1 MNRSITQAWAAA
13 GGASA
18 HQQQQQ
24 HMQST
29 GSASPAAAT
38 GNGTAPSQH
47 RRAKLSLNQAASRL
61 PPGSAAAAAAAAALA
76 QNAQLTATSES
87 SSSTPAAAS
96 PAETPLPTAPSPV
109 KRKARSS
116 QRSNLTDPTSKRQ
129 RSSLQVPSSSTI
141 AEKYT
146 PPETRLADLGGVTA
160 AVEKVLELIAT
171 PLCHP
176 EIYAHTGVKPP
187 RGILLHGPP
196 GCGKTMLAG
205 AIAGELGVPFLS
217 ISAPSIV
224 SGTSGES
231 EKTLRD
237 TFEEAVR
244 IAPSILF
251 LDEIDAITPKRETAQ
266 REMERRIVAQLLT
279 CLDDLSWEKS
289 GGKPVM
295 VIGATNRPDSLDPAL
310 RRAGRFDHEIAM
322 GVPDEDGRERIL
334 HVLARKL
341 RLSGDFDFRGLAKA
355 TPGFVGADLS
365 ALTSAA
371 GIVAVKRIFRQLGAS
386 DIIPAAVT
394 ANVVSV
400 SDDVEM
406 ASADNTAAESTEG
419 AEGSALAI
427 ADSAG
432 AEQPGPLDSVVES
445 LEPGAPGSEPV
456 TPGPHADEA
465 PKTVRPLQSF
475 FDSLPP
481 ALRTSSIALFLRTH
495 PDPLT
500 PAQLEPLSITLG
512 DFLTALPN
520 IQPSSKREGFA
531 TVPDVTW
538 SDVGALHGIREELS
552 LAIVQP
558 IRRPGLFKAL
568 GVSASSGVLLWGPPG
583 CGKTLL
589 AKAVANE
596 SRANFISV
604 KGPELLNKYVG
615 ESERAVRQVFARAR
629 ASSPCV
635 IFFDELDALVPKR
648 DDAMSESSARVV
660 NTLLTELDG
669 LEARV
674 QTYVIAATNRP
685 DMIDPAMCRPGRLD
699 KLLYVDLPTPPERL
713 EILKTLTKKSPLR
726 RASPNSAVH
735 GQSESEQQQ
744 QQGTVDLQAIAM
756 DPRAEGYSGADLA
769 ALVREAAVMALK
781 EALGASLTA
790 SATKSFEEVT
800 ESSEVGAEG
809 PRPYALDTEEE
820 YDTSYFQSQDAGE
833 AGGDDGGGKAR
844 LKMYISHSH
853 FVDALA
859 KVQPSVSVAQRRRYE
874 ALRSRLAGTP
884 AGAATRPVGNGAS
897 VTGGGTE
904 KEGGTAVEGA

>member
-1 MNRSITQAWAAA
+1 MNRSITGAWAANSA
-13 GGASA
+13 ATTGASSGSSQRRSRISLNTPVA
-18 HQQQQQ
+18 HLQQQLQQQ
-24 HMQST
+24 H
-29 GSASPAAAT
+29 
-38 GNGTAPSQH
+38 
-47 RRAKLSLNQAASRL
+47 LINQQL
-61 PPGSAAAAAAAAALA
+61 PPGSAAAAAAAIKAQKDAAA
-76 QNAQLTATSES
+76 ADSDNAGTTPASPVIEGEGAASHSDPQATTTTSPRTASSAKRKLRISQRTDSTNNPS
-87 SSSTPAAAS
+87 SSSTS
-96 PAETPLPTAPSPV
+96 
-109 KRKARSS
+109 
-116 QRSNLTDPTSKRQ
+116 TSKRQ

-141 AEKYT
+141 ADKYT
-146 PPETRLADLGGVTA
+146 PPDLRLADLGGVSA
-160 AVEKVLELIAT
+160 AIEKVLELIAT

-176 EIYAHTGVKPP
+176 EIYSHTGVKPP

-279 CLDDLSWEKS
+279 CLDGLSWENS

-334 HVLARKL
+334 KVLAKKL

-371 GIVAVKRIFRQLGAS
+371 GIVAVKRIFRELGTSLGTNDAPLKQITGEEQDIDMAVDVVAPLAPTTTSADTPDTATTPAAAAAAAEAS
-386 DIIPAAVT
+386 TPIPAPAEPT
-394 ANVVSV
+394 
-400 SDDVEM
+400 
-406 ASADNTAAESTEG
+406 SAERG
-419 AEGSALAI
+419 F
-427 ADSAG
+427 
-432 AEQPGPLDSVVES
+432 
-445 LEPGAPGSEPV
+445 
-456 TPGPHADEA
+456 
-465 PKTVRPLQSF
+465 VRPLQSF
-475 FDSLPP
+475 FDSLPIS
-481 ALRTSSIALFLRTH
+481 LQKSSIAVFLRTH

-500 PAQLEPLSITLG
+500 PTQLEPLTISLV
-512 DFLTALPN
+512 DFQTALPS

-538 SDVGALHGIREELS
+538 SDIGALHAIREELS

-558 IRRPGLFKAL
+558 IRRPELFRAL

-635 IFFDELDALVPKR
+635 IFFDELDALVPRR

-699 KLLYVDLPTPPERL
+699 KLLYVDLPSPMERL
-713 EILKTLTKKSPLR
+713 EILKTLTKKSPLLR
-726 RASPNSAVH
+726 QDGNAAL
-735 GQSESEQQQ
+735 GEI
-744 QQGTVDLQAIAM
+744 VDLSAIAL
-756 DPRAEGYSGADLA
+756 DGRADGYSGADLA

-781 EALGASLTA
+781 EALGTSLTA
-790 SATKSFEEVT
+790 SATRSFDDGEEDQERWAMP
-800 ESSEVGAEG
+800 ESYDE
-809 PRPYALDTEEE
+809 DTE
-820 YDTSYFQSQDAGE
+820 
-833 AGGDDGGGKAR
+833 GGG
-844 LKMYISHSH
+844 LKMWISQKH
-853 FVDALA
+853 FVEALG
-859 KVQPSVSVAQRRRYE
+859 KVQPSVSMAQRRRYE
-874 ALRSRLAGTP
+874 TLRSRLSGTP
-884 AGAATRPVGNGAS
+884 AGAGTR
-897 VTGGGTE
+897 E
-904 KEGGTAVEGA
+904 KEAQQGAGVGAGGSGVAEAA